1 MSVRLAPAVVDSL
14 LLGPESRRRQL
25 QDFPVLGDVWSKFA
39 DEPGEILDL
48 LIVPTRER
56 PTGEVVSLIAGEHG
70 GDADK
75 GCCVAYL
82 QDLVV
87 ASFGLNHLYRVLIPA
102 TRWWD
107 QIQDSFENPLKEEDL
122 ARWIR
127 RELADTL
134 GGKLWKSVLE
144 AEREGAAELSVVE
157 QEKAEAEHKEFES
170 LKTSLR
176 QAAKLGLVL
185 GVFLSAAESEPEEA
199 GLEESGP
206 DGKSKPLP
214 DLATAVRK
222 LTSDRIVARGA
233 EALMAVI
240 ERYDAFNAESEADW
254 NGVIFQV
261 TLNRPAEA
269 ALAESVPA
277 IKADAARHLFSIS
290 CRDIGWAV
298 LDSGIDY
305 SHPAFAEHDS
315 KMKLKRP
322 HRIKAAY
329 DFRRIRAI
337 LGVRAEAVDALADE
351 ILVQSRLELGP
362 IKDLLVAVAKDRVE
376 REPLDWRKIQQ
387 LIELD
392 IFGEPPKGDQ
402 PKGVDPK
409 AEIPTHPHGTHVAG
423 IIGADWQEEGMV
435 GICPDIFLF
444 DLRVLGSSLG
454 DSEFAVTAALQFV
467 RFLNEQSGARIHGV
481 NMSIAIRHNVRNYAC
496 GRTPVCLEA
505 EALVA
510 NGVVVVAAAGNR
522 GYQVYQLAD
531 STTFESYAA
540 SSITD
545 PGNAAGVI
553 TVGATHRQWPHTYG
567 VSFFSSRGPTGDG
580 RLKPDLLAPGEK
592 IVSCVPGGRQDQMDG
607 TSMAAPH
614 VSGAA
619 ALLMGRHKEF
629 KGQPARVKQI
639 LCETATD
646 LKRERS
652 FQGHGMVDVLRAI
665 QSI

>member
-1 MSVRLAPAVVDSL
+1 MPVRLSAAVVDSL
-14 LLGPESRRRQL
+14 LLGPENRRRQL
-25 QDFPVLGDVWSKFA
+25 QDFPVLGDVWARFA
-39 DEPGEILDL
+39 DRPGEIHDL
-48 LIVPTRER
+48 LILPTRER
-56 PTGEVVSLIAGEHG
+56 PTGEVVSLISGDHG
-70 GDADK
+70 GEADK
-75 GCCVAYL
+75 GCSVAYL

-87 ASFGLNHLYRVLIPA
+87 ASFGLDHLYRVLIPA
-102 TRWWD
+102 TGWWD
-107 QIQDSFENPLKEEDL
+107 QIQDSCETLPSPDDL
-122 ARWIR
+122 AKWIR
-127 RELADTL
+127 LELADTL
-134 GGKLWKSVLE
+134 RGRETAAAATADAAAAAQGADGERAEQARVAE
-144 AEREGAAELSVVE
+144 AER
-157 QEKAEAEHKEFES
+157 KEFEA
-170 LKTSLR
+170 LKTNCH
-176 QAAKLGLVL
+176 QVAKLGLVL
-185 GVFLSAAESEPEEA
+185 GVFLAAAEREA
-199 GLEESGP
+199 GEAGP

-214 DLATAVRK
+214 SLAEAVETLTAE
-222 LTSDRIVARGA
+222 RIVALGVDA
-233 EALMAVI
+233 IQAVMA
-240 ERYDAFNAESEADW
+240 RHQAFQAADGQEW

-261 TLNRPAEA
+261 TLNREAEA

-277 IKADAARHLFSIS
+277 IKADAARMLFSIS

-305 SHPAFAEHDS
+305 THAAFREHDP
-315 KMKLKRP
+315 KAKRP
-322 HRIKAAY
+322 HRVKAAY

-337 LGVRAEAVDALADE
+337 LGVRAEDVDALAAE
-351 ILVQSRLELGP
+351 IFEQNELELDK
-362 IKDLLVAVAKDRVE
+362 IKELLVDVAKDRIA
-376 REPLDWRKIQQ
+376 REPLDWRKIRQ

-392 IFGEPPKGDQ
+392 VAGES
-402 PKGVDPK
+402 PK
-409 AEIPTHPHGTHVAG
+409 AERPTHPHGTHVAG
-423 IIGADWQEEGMV
+423 IIGANWLEEGEV
-435 GICPDIFLF
+435 QAKLAGVCPDIALF
-444 DLRVLGSSLG
+444 DFRVLGSSLG
-454 DSEFAVTAALQFV
+454 DSEFAVTAALQFI

-481 NMSIAIRHNVRNYAC
+481 NMSLAIRHNVRNYAC
-496 GRTPVCLEA
+496 GRTPVCVEA

-522 GYQVYQLAD
+522 GYQLYQLAD

-545 PGNAAGVI
+545 PGNAEGVI

-619 ALLMGRHKEF
+619 ALLMSRHKEL
-629 KGQPARVKQI
+629 KGQPGTIKRI

-646 LKRERS
+646 LNRERS

>member
-1 MSVRLAPAVVDSL
+1 MPIRLAPTVVDSL
-14 LLGPESRRRQL
+14 LLGPENRRRQL
-25 QDFPVLGDVWSKFA
+25 QDFPVLGDVWTKFA
-39 DEPGEILDL
+39 DEPGGILDL
-48 LIVPTRER
+48 LIIPTWER
-56 PTGEVVSLIAGEHG
+56 PTGEVVSLISGEDGHG
-70 GDADK
+70 GDPEK
-75 GCCVAYL
+75 GCSVAYL

-102 TRWWD
+102 TNWWD
-107 QIQDSFENPLKEEDL
+107 QVEDAWPKPPEKAAL
-122 ARWIR
+122 ARSIR
-127 RELADTL
+127 LELADTL
-134 GGKLWKSVLE
+134 GPKAWATVVAAERGDVGPGSKE
-144 AEREGAAELSVVE
+144 EQARQAQAAAERE
-157 QEKAEAEHKEFES
+157 EFEA
-170 LKTSLR
+170 LGTSYR
-176 QAAKLGLVL
+176 QAARLGLVL
-185 GVFLSAAESEPEEA
+185 GVFLAAAEYQSSKPVPEA
-199 GLEESGP
+199 GFA
-206 DGKSKPLP
+206 PLP
-214 DLATAVRK
+214 DLPKAVDELK
-222 LTSDRIVARGA
+222 VERIVALGM
-233 EALMAVI
+233 EAVLAVI
-240 ERYDAFNAESEADW
+240 ARYEHFRDESEPDW
-254 NGVIFQV
+254 NGVVFQV
-261 TLNRPAEA
+261 TLNRKAEA
-269 ALAESVPA
+269 AIAESVPA

-305 SHPAFAEHDS
+305 SHAAFREPDPKS
-315 KMKLKRP
+315 KRR
-322 HRIKAAY
+322 HRIRAAF

-337 LGVRAEAVDALADE
+337 LGVRPDEVPKLAEE
-351 ILVQSRLELGP
+351 ILSQSALSLDQ
-362 IKDLLVAVAKDRVE
+362 IKALLVTVAEDRIK
-376 REPLDWRKIQQ
+376 REPLDWRKVQP

-392 IFGEPPKGDQ
+392 ISSEA
-402 PKGVDPK
+402 PK
-409 AEIPTHPHGTHVAG
+409 AELPTHPHGTHVAG
-423 IIGADWQEEGMV
+423 IIGADWRKKDDPEKIEMR
-435 GICPDIFLF
+435 GICPDIMLF
-444 DLRVLGSSLG
+444 DFRVIGSSLG

-467 RFLNEQSGARIHGV
+467 RFLNEQSGPRIHGV
-481 NMSIAIRHNVRNYAC
+481 NMSLAIRHNVRNYAC

-522 GYQVYQLAD
+522 GYQSYQLAD
-531 STTFESYAA
+531 STIFESYAA

-545 PGNAAGVI
+545 PGNAEGVI

-592 IVSCVPGGRQDQMDG
+592 ITSCVPGGRQDQMDG

-619 ALLMGRHKEF
+619 ALLMGRHQEL